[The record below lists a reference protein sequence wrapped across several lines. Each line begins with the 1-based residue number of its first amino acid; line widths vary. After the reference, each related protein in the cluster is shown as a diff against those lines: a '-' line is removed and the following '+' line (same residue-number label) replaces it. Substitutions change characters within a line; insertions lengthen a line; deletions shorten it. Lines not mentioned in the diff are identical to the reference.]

1 MERLLRR
8 PVTCMGGGEQS
19 LLGPTEQSHDDVE
32 SIADLIRYY
41 AKIDGQEQLTIFLTT
56 NYRGHPSFLMM
67 PSSFFYYD
75 RLTSANTKDSSD
87 TIDYWCSM
95 LRKVEALSLP
105 VNVSV
110 VPDEK
115 VVSSNSESFSRI
127 HRQTSWPIHFRGVA
141 GRDSSVGLAYISGT
155 ESWQNIPEAEAVVGI
170 VFTLIANGVAPKQI
184 GVMSPF
190 RGQVVDIRNRLR
202 KNNFYDVNV
211 GTIENYQ
218 AVEQDVIIFSLT
230 RANDAFVDHDIQRR
244 MGIFRQP
251 KQANVAMT
259 RAENLFIVVGDP
271 SCMWKDPCWRQWLLF
286 CYRNGLWFGSGPT
299 EWEGIESNPLK
310 GVKYVSTLDHS
321 MKVDEGGTTSLAVVS
336 TLEKVLR
343 VRSD

>member
-8 PVTCMGGGEQS
+8 PVTCMGGGEPS
-19 LLGPTEQSHDDVE
+19 LLGPNFQSRDNVE
-32 SIADLIRYY
+32 SIADFIRYY
-41 AKIDGQEQLTIFLTT
+41 VRIDGHEQLTIFLTQ

-75 RLTSANTKDSSD
+75 RLTSANTKDSV

-95 LRKVEALSLP
+95 LRNIEALSQPLG
-105 VNVSV
+105 VSV
-110 VPDEK
+110 LNTLSTSKPDA
-115 VVSSNSESFSRI
+115 FSQVY
-127 HRQTSWPIHFRGVA
+127 RQTSWPVHFRGVI
-141 GRDSSVGLAYISGT
+141 GRDSSIGLAYISGT
-155 ESWQNIPEAEAVVGI
+155 ESWQNIPEAEAI
-170 VFTLIANGVAPKQI
+170 VDIVSTLITNGVAQTQI
-184 GVMSPF
+184 GVMAPF
-190 RGQVVDIRNRLR
+190 RGQVTAVRNRLR

-218 AVEQDVIIFSLT
+218 AVEQDVIVLSLT
-230 RANDAFVDHDIQRR
+230 RTNYGFVDHDVERR
-244 MGIFRQP
+244 TGVFRQP

-286 CYRNGLWFGSGPT
+286 CYRNGLWFGSGPKD
-299 EWEGIESNPLK
+299 WEGTTTNPLER
-310 GVKYVSTLDHS
+310 VTYASTLDPT
-321 MKVDEGGTTSLAVVS
+321 MKVDEGGANPVAVVS

-343 VRSD
+343 IH